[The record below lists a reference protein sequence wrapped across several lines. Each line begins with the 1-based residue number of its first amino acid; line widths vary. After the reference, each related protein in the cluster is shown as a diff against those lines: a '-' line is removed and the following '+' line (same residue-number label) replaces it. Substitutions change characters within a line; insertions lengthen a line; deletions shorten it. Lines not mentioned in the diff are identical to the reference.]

1 MLDKRSKYLRN
12 LIVEQVKISRR
23 GHIASALSI
32 VEILRVLYDDF
43 LKFKVSNSSWVGRDR
58 FILSKGHGCMALY
71 AILSDKGFFE
81 KKELRSFCNRS
92 SLLGGHPELGKVPGG
107 EASTGSLGHGLS
119 IGVGLALGFK
129 IKKMSNKVVVLL
141 GDGELNE
148 GSIWEALLSA
158 SKHKLSELYIMI
170 DYNKLQSSG
179 STTEVL
185 ELEPLRQKL
194 ESFGLNVFETNGHN
208 TNTILKTLREASEHK
223 WKPIA
228 IICHTTK
235 GKGFPFA
242 ENNLSYHHKNNITDE
257 ELLKMAELTSQ

>member
-1 MLDKRSKYLRN
+1 MLDKRSKYLRS
-12 LIVEQVKISRR
+12 LIVEQVRISRR

-32 VEILRVLYDDF
+32 TEILRVLYDSF
-43 LKFKVSNSSWVGRDR
+43 LNFQISDSSWTGRDR

-71 AILSDKGFFE
+71 AILSDKGFFD
-81 KKELRSFCNRS
+81 KIELKTFCNKS
-92 SLLGGHPELGKVPGG
+92 SFLGGHPEWGKVPGV

-129 IKKMSNKVVVLL
+129 IKKMANKVVVLV

-158 SKHKLSELYIMI
+158 SKHKISNLYILI

-179 STTEVL
+179 STAEVL
-185 ELEPLRQKL
+185 DLEPLRQKL
-194 ESFGLNVFETNGHN
+194 ESFGLSVFETDGHD
-208 TNTILKTLREASEHK
+208 TNYIAEALKKAECEKIKAS
-223 WKPIA
+223 A

-235 GKGFPFA
+235 GKGFIFA

-257 ELLKMAELTSQ
+257 ELLKMEELTI